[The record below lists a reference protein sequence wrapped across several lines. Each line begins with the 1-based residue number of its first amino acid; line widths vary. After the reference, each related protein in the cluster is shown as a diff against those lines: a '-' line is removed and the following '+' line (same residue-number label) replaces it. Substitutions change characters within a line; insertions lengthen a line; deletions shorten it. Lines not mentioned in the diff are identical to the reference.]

1 MSISWVPGK
10 RIQKLPKWIQPL
22 AILYRNII
30 LLTKKRRTKYS
41 DSQIEE
47 HKKLSISVEYV
58 CEARVEGD
66 IAEFGTMSGRTA
78 SIIARA
84 MLRYDHH
91 ETGPKNLHLF
101 DSFKGLPKAESDVDK
116 ESPHV
121 ISGVWGGGLVKV

>member
-1 MSISWVPGK
+1 MFISWFPGS
-10 RIQKLPKWIQPL
+10 RIRKLPKLIWPL

-30 LLTKKRRTKYS
+30 RLIKS
-41 DSQIEE
+41 SQSQIEV
-47 HKKLSISVEYV
+47 HKKLSFGVEYV
-58 CEARVEGD
+58 CNADVKGD

-84 MLRYDHH
+84 MSKFDRYQDHD
-91 ETGPKNLHLF
+91 PKKLHLF

-121 ISGVWGGGLVKV
+121 KSGVWGGGGL